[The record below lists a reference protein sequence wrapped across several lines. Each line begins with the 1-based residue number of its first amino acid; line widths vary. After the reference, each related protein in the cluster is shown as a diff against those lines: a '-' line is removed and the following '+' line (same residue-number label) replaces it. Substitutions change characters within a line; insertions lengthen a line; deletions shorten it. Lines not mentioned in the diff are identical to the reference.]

1 MLRHAAGG
9 LTAAA
14 LIAAVVPAATAS
26 STPSPAATTASGAA
40 AAPASAFHRT
50 ATFPVYRNVSGDV
63 SPAAE
68 TVAEISDVSA
78 DGKTLVYTDALGKRI
93 GFVDISNPSD
103 PQPDGTLSLAQLGD
117 VDDQP
122 TSVAVVGPYVLV
134 VVDTSASFTDPSGRL
149 DVVRLSN
156 GKRIRSI
163 DLEGQPDSIAVNAD
177 ESVAAIAI
185 ENQRD
190 EEATPPGGDEG
201 DLPQLPA
208 GFVQVLDLNGGPADW
223 TTERVELVNPDGTA
237 LPEMVAAGATAP
249 TDPEPEYVSINSRDE
264 LAVTLQENNAVALID
279 LDTRELT
286 KVFSAGSVTVE
297 GVDAKKDG
305 AIRPTDTITD
315 VPREP
320 DAIGWVDDDHLATA
334 NEGDWRGGSRGW
346 TIFDT
351 DGDVV
356 WDAGSTFER
365 TAIRHGLANEDRAA
379 KKGAEPE
386 GLAIATFDG
395 TPYAFVGSER
405 SNFVAVYDVSD
416 PTKPVQK
423 QVLPTTNGPE
433 GLLPVPGRDLLAV
446 SSETDVASVA
456 VRASVSL
463 FRLGKGAP
471 QFPSIVSTEAAG
483 APIGWTALGA
493 LSADPADANR
503 LWTASDAALKSAS
516 LYSVDVSKTPAQITR
531 AIPVTE
537 AGAPA
542 ALDVEGLFARPQGG
556 FWLASEGATGPQNAL
571 VRTDAAGAVQQRVAL
586 PTDVSAHVGKW
597 GLEGVTATNDK
608 AGEHVWVALQRPLW
622 TDPASTDGTVDGD
635 DVARIGRY
643 DVADASWHWY
653 AYPLSS
659 PRRGGV
665 DWVGL
670 SEVSAVD
677 GDTLAVIERDKLN
690 GPDARIKRVYTVDI
704 PAKESA
710 SGLTPLEK
718 RLAHD
723 VLPDL
728 RATKGWTQEKLEG
741 LTIGRNGQV
750 YAVTDNDGL
759 KDATGETVF
768 LRLGAASKVFAREL
782 ATRTSLSVSAS
793 SAPYGSVVRATVTVA
808 GGTGVS
814 LDGRVTLRDGN
825 AVVGSAAVTSGTA
838 RIDVRGLRPGT
849 HRLVATY
856 AGGTLSAPSTSGV
869 VTVAV
874 RKSTTSAHL
883 AVGRTVVKPGKRL
896 AVTVRLGGVRQGAGF
911 VRIVDGRR
919 TVKTITVRGATVRTT
934 IRLRGTGKH
943 HLRAVYAGSTI
954 DGAATSKAV
963 TVRVRR

>member
-1 MLRHAAGG
+1 MSRTLRHAAGG

-14 LIAAVVPAATAS
+14 LIAAVVPAAVAS
-26 STPSPAATTASGAA
+26 STPSAAGAPAAQTT
-40 AAPASAFHRT
+40 AFHRT
-50 ATFPVYRNVSGDV
+50 ATFPVYRNLPADV
-63 SPAAE
+63 PTGSE

-93 GFVDISNPSD
+93 GFVDISDPSD
-103 PQPDGTLSLAQLGD
+103 PRPDGTLSLAQLGG

-149 DVVRLSN
+149 DVVRLSS

-177 ESVAAIAI
+177 ESVAAVAI

-208 GFVQVLDLNGGPADW
+208 GFVQVLDLDGAPGDW
-223 TTERVELVNPDGTA
+223 TTDRVDLVNPDGSA
-237 LPEMVAAGATAP
+237 LPEMVAAGVTEP
-249 TDPEPEYVSINSRDE
+249 TDPEPEYVSINRRDE

-279 LDTRELT
+279 LDSRALT
-286 KVFSAGSVTVE
+286 SVFSAGSVTVE
-297 GVDAKKDG
+297 GVDATKDG
-305 AIRPTDTITD
+305 AIRPSDTITD

-320 DAIGWVDDDHLATA
+320 DAIGWIDDEHLATA
-334 NEGDWRGGSRGW
+334 NEGDWLGGSRGW
-346 TIFDT
+346 TIFST

-356 WDAGSTFER
+356 WDAGNTFER

-386 GLAIATFDG
+386 GLSVATFDG

-416 PTKPVQK
+416 PAKPVQR

-433 GLLPVPGRDLLAV
+433 GLLPIPGRDLLVV
-446 SSETDVASVA
+446 SSETDASA
-456 VRASVSL
+456 AGVRASVSL
-463 FRLGKGAP
+463 FELGKGAAR
-471 QFPSIVSTEAAG
+471 FPSIVSTDTAG

-493 LSADPADANR
+493 LSADPTNADR
-503 LWTASDAALKSAS
+503 LWTASDAALKTAS
-516 LYSVDVSKTPAQITR
+516 LYAVDVSASPARITR
-531 AIPVTE
+531 AVPVTD

-571 VRTDAAGAVQQRVAL
+571 VRTDSAGAVQERVAL
-586 PTDVSAHVGKW
+586 PADVSAHVGKW

-622 TDPASTDGTVDGD
+622 TDPSSTESTVDGD

-643 DVADASWHWY
+643 DLADASWHWY
-653 AYPLSS
+653 AYPLAT

-665 DWVGL
+665 DWIGL
-670 SEVSAVD
+670 SEITAVD

-690 GPDARIKRVYTVDI
+690 GPDARVKRVYTVDV
-704 PAKESA
+704 PAKA
-710 SGLTPLEK
+710 AAGGLTTLDK
-718 RLAHD
+718 RLAYD

-728 RATKGWTQEKLEG
+728 RATNGWTQEKLEG
-741 LTIGRNGQV
+741 LTIGRDGQV

-768 LRLGAASKVFAREL
+768 LRLGAANQVFAREL
-782 ATRTSLSVSAS
+782 ATRTRLAS
-793 SAPYGSVVRATVTVA
+793 TSRASYGSVVRATVTVT
-808 GGTGVS
+808 GGSGIA

-825 AVVGSAAVTSGTA
+825 RVVGSAALASGTA
-838 RIDVRGLRPGT
+838 RIDVRGLRPGS

-856 AGGTLSAPSTSGV
+856 GGGTLSAPSTSGV
-869 VTVAV
+869 VPVVVA
-874 RKSTTSAHL
+874 RAAARATL
-883 AVGRTVVKPGKRL
+883 AVGRTQLKPGKRV
-896 AVTVRLGGVRQGAGF
+896 AVTVRLDRAGQGAAT
-911 VRIVDGRR
+911 VRILDGRR
-919 TVKTITVRGATVRTT
+919 TIKTVTLRGSTARTT
-934 IRLRGTGKH
+934 LHLKGRGQHRLK
-943 HLRAVYAGSTI
+943 VVFAGSSF
-954 DGAATSKAV
+954 DAPATSRTV